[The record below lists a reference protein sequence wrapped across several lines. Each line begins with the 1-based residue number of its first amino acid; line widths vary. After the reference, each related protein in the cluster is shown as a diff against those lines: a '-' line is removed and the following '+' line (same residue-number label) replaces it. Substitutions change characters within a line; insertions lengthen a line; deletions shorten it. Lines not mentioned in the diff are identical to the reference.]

1 MFIKQFDK
9 SLHDRYDEPA
19 KDFVKNYYN
28 EQGIKAVDN
37 PNKYDVDLIL
47 YKDTIKIGYAE
58 VEVCAGW
65 TGAIYPFKTYHIPI
79 RKSRFFNLDL
89 PTYFFS
95 ISNTFLQALYINGD
109 EILSSPI
116 IEVPNKYVPKLE
128 LFFDIDLSKMT
139 HNKLICMYK

>member
-1 MFIKQFDK
+1 MVLKQFDQ
-9 SLHDRYDEPA
+9 SLHDQYDEPA
-19 KDFVKNYYN
+19 KDFVKKYYH
-28 EQGIKAVDN
+28 ELDIQAVDN
-37 PNKYDVDLIL
+37 PDRFGVDLIL

-65 TGAIYPFKTYHIPI
+65 TGAIYPFKTYHVPI

-116 IEVPNKYVPKLE
+116 IEVANKYVPKLE
-128 LFFDIDLSKMT
+128 QFFDIELSKMT